1 MQARYG
7 TGTVVNKNGK
17 WLWVGYY
24 VDENGKIKRPTKS
37 FKTEK
42 EALLYQAEQ
51 ISKTTIQKEKLSQD
65 LTLSQVFEIWKKETT
80 VSETTKK
87 NIIANFNKHII
98 PKIGN
103 NKIKHLNTISFQRY
117 LYELNENGL
126 STKTTYNIYTDLK
139 TIVNYAL
146 SEKIIYENSLDDF
159 SIEKPRSHR
168 TAENVLSMSDYNKIM
183 LSDDN
188 RNTFYYNAI
197 LFLAETGI
205 RVSELAI
212 KESDIHEFEKDGST
226 YSYLYLERSIKRVLL
241 EDNKTTSLKVIND
254 LKTSQSERKI
264 YLNGFASYAVESQIQ
279 YKREHKIKSPF
290 IFTTSNGSLI
300 EQRNLLR
307 SFHSMCDRVGV
318 KRYGLHSL
326 RKCFINRSLSNGIQP
341 FDLAK
346 FTGHSV
352 QTMYK
357 YYHELNDDSGI
368 KIINASENR

>member
-7 TGTVVNKNGK
+7 TGTVINKNGK

-24 VDENGKIKRPTKS
+24 VDENGKIKRPTKT

-117 LYELNENGL
+117 LHELNENGL

-146 SEKIIYENSLDDF
+146 SEKIIYENPLEDF

-197 LFLAETGI
+197 LFLGETGI

-212 KESDIHEFEKDGST
+212 KESDIHKFEKDGST
-226 YSYLYLERSIKRVLL
+226 YFYLYLERSIKRVLL

-290 IFTTSNGSLI
+290 IFTTSHGSLI

-307 SFHSMCDRVGV
+307 AFHSMCDRVGV
-318 KRYGLHSL
+318 KRHGLHSL
-326 RKCFINRSLSNGIQP
+326 RKCFINRSLANGIQP

>member
-24 VDENGKIKRPTKS
+24 VDETGKIKRPTKT

-98 PKIGN
+98 PKVGN

-117 LYELNENGL
+117 LHELNENGL

-146 SEKIIYENSLDDF
+146 SEKIIYENPLEDF

-197 LFLAETGI
+197 LFLGETGI

-226 YSYLYLERSIKRVLL
+226 YFYLYLERSIKRVLL
-241 EDNKTTSLKVIND
+241 EDNKTTVLKVIND

-307 SFHSMCDRVGV
+307 AFHSMCDRVGV

-326 RKCFINRSLSNGIQP
+326 RKCFINRSLANGIQP
-341 FDLAK
+341 FDLSK